1 MDTKR
6 PTNYPHLFSRLRRFL
21 LAPVLTTV
29 ALLAFTFHFNIL
41 TSPRE
46 SIDFNDVSKEAS
58 YKSVLQHSDGSLDV
72 IFNIPASSNLARQLK
87 QTKHATKKVLDNMKG
102 FDKSAKL
109 INKTIDRAVPTSAI
123 VGNKTGR
130 RFVKKTL
137 YPVTLQSPYLINNAQ
152 LCKDMKRP
160 GLLVIVHTATDHFK
174 RRRSIRETWANK
186 NILINHGLRIVFMFG
201 LTNNKDTEIMLENE
215 SVVYGDIVQGNFQ
228 DTYHNLTHKGVLAY
242 RWISEYCPDADL
254 IVKVDDDMFVN
265 IFLLLEVYFP
275 KYKDNP
281 RFMGCQVRH
290 KGTSPIVRDK
300 SKWQVNQDE
309 FKNMTHYPVTY
320 CNGYFVIMSPGII
333 RELYRAS
340 FMTPFFWVDDV
351 YLYGLLPYKI
361 GKVKHIALSSNLTLS
376 QEAGINCFTGN
387 TTCNYL
393 GAYAFKEDVMEKLWY
408 ASLSMFKGLAAKYLP
423 KELLL
428 T

>member
-6 PTNYPHLFSRLRRFL
+6 SANRLKRLF
-21 LAPVLTTV
+21 LAPVLTT
-29 ALLAFTFHFNIL
+29 AAIIAFTFHFGFPSAPVDSL
-41 TSPRE
+41 
-46 SIDFNDVSKEAS
+46 DFNDVSRDAS

-72 IFNIPASSNLARQLK
+72 IFNVPASSNLARKLRQMK
-87 QTKHATKKVLDNMKG
+87 INTKKPMYDSKRFVTPGKYV
-102 FDKSAKL
+102 
-109 INKTIDRAVPTSAI
+109 NKTFTHRDIPTSL
-123 VGNKTGR
+123 VKDGSPVRK
-130 RFVKKTL
+130 FVKKTL
-137 YPVTLQSPYLINNAQ
+137 YPVTLQSPYLINNVN
-152 LCKDMKRP
+152 LCKNMKKP
-160 GLLVIVHTATDHFK
+160 GLLVIVHTAVDHFK
-174 RRRSIRETWANK
+174 RRRAIRETWANK

-201 LTNNKDTEIMLENE
+201 LTSNKNTEIMLENE
-215 SVVYGDIVQGNFQ
+215 SVVHGDIVQGNFQ

-242 RWISEYCPDADL
+242 RWISEYCPKADL

-265 IFLLLEVYFP
+265 IFLLLDVYFP
-275 KYKDNP
+275 KYKDNT

-290 KGTSPIVRDK
+290 KGTSPIARDK
-300 SKWQVNQDE
+300 SKWMVKRDE

-320 CNGYFVIMSPGII
+320 CNGYFVIMSPSII

-361 GKVKHIALSSNLTLS
+361 GKVKHIPFTSNLTLN
-376 QEAGINCFTGN
+376 QEAGVKCFTGN
-387 TTCNYL
+387 KTCHYL
-393 GAYAFKEDVMEKLWY
+393 AAYAFKEGIMEKLWY
-408 ASLSMFKGLAAKYLP
+408 ASLSMFKDLTAKYLP

>member
-6 PTNYPHLFSRLRRFL
+6 STNRLRRIL
-21 LAPVLTTV
+21 LALILTTV
-29 ALLAFTFHFNIL
+29 AIFAFTIHFRFLNGPL
-41 TSPRE
+41 D
-46 SIDFNDVSKEAS
+46 SIDFNDVSREAS
-58 YKSVLQHSDGSLDV
+58 YQSVLQHSDGSLDV
-72 IFNIPASSNLARQLK
+72 IFNVPASSNLARKLR
-87 QTKHATKKVLDNMKG
+87 QTKVSTKKALYNLNGIYKKG
-102 FDKSAKL
+102 PL
-109 INKTIDRAVPTSAI
+109 LNKTTDGAVARPSIKA
-123 VGNKTGR
+123 NSTGR

-137 YPVTLQSPYLINNAQ
+137 YPVTLQSPYLINNVNI
-152 LCKDMKRP
+152 CKDMKKP

-201 LTNNKDTEIMLENE
+201 LTDNKDTEIMLENE
-215 SVVYGDIVQGNFQ
+215 SVVHGDIVQGNFK

-242 RWISEYCPDADL
+242 RWITEYCPKADL

-265 IFLLLEVYFP
+265 IFLLLDVYFP
-275 KYKDNP
+275 KYKDNT

-290 KGTSPIVRDK
+290 KGTSPIVRNK
-300 SKWQVNQDE
+300 SKWQVKGDE

-320 CNGYFVIMSPGII
+320 CNGYFVIMSPSII

-361 GKVKHIALSSNLTLS
+361 GKVKHIPFTSNLTLS
-376 QEAGINCFTGN
+376 QEAGIKCFTGN
-387 TTCNYL
+387 TTCHYL
-393 GAYAFKEDVMEKLWY
+393 AAYAFKEGVMEKLWY
-408 ASLSMFKGLAAKYLP
+408 ASLSMFKDLAVKYLP